1 LLRILDRY
9 ILREVVVSW
18 LGVTGVLLA
27 ILITNQVAS
36 VLARAAESGYPRG
49 VVLELIALAVVQNVS
64 VILPVGLL
72 LGVVLA
78 LGRLYHDSEM
88 TAAVRLRLL
97 LAQDRPTIQGYDQ
110 DEFARRLYYDRP
122 HETSLELFRY
132 ARESTS
138 EILDRLTP
146 AEWVREGTHTEAGPY
161 GVESWLKTYAE
172 HAHKHARQIR
182 VVRDAATKKA

>member
-1 LLRILDRY
+1 
-9 ILREVVVSW
+9 
-18 LGVTGVLLA
+18 
-27 ILITNQVAS
+27 
-36 VLARAAESGYPRG
+36 VLAEEREKLIELYRGGYAAVAE
-49 VVLELIALAVVQNVS
+49 ALLKITPDEQDAKPGPGRWS
-64 VILPVGLL
+64 VREIVHH
-72 LGVVLA
+72 LA
-78 LGRLYHDSEM
+78 DSEM

-122 HETSLELFRY
+122 YAASLELFRVV
-132 ARESTS
+132 RQSTA

-161 GVESWLKTYAE
+161 GVEAWLKTYAD

-182 VVRDAATKKA
+182 AARDAAGKER